1 VNESDLREIAPLI
14 EHFVEKLVAGE
25 TRDDS
30 AKWDLMMELRR
41 KGLWDF
47 DEDWLKGVLDLN
59 SWLRGSWRNYDWQ
72 RRSSAV
78 LDQWPAQEF
87 FRAYP
92 RAVHRD
98 WLSRWTKAG
107 GHLYDGK
114 MVALKDDPIWYP
126 LSDFQLPFP
135 PFAPDSGMDVR
146 DIDRDTSMKLELIDR
161 DRQVSPKEVARPRLI
176 LLPQTPEENVSQ

>member
-25 TRDDS
+25 THDARY
-30 AKWDLMMELRR
+30 DLMMELER
-41 KGLWDF
+41 KGFWDF

-59 SWLRGSWRNYDWQ
+59 SWLRSGWQQYNGSLCGPI
-72 RRSSAV
+72 
-78 LDQWPAQEF
+78 LDQWPGQELH
-87 FRAYP
+87 RAYP

-107 GHLYDGK
+107 GHLYNGK
-114 MVALKDDPIWYP
+114 MIALKDDPIWYA

-146 DIDRDTSMKLELIDR
+146 DIDRDTAMKLGLIDR
-161 DRQVSPKEVARPRLI
+161 DRQVSPKKVHRPGFI
-176 LLPQTPEENVSQ
+176 LLPQTPEGNVSQ